1 MHNLRRDHS
10 FRISIKVPGNIRGH
24 VVAIMQFEYDAYHNY
39 RTYATIGRSG
49 IPSKRKESSAGLYK
63 AMFADPFEF
72 DLYDEPASVSD
83 EAFNRMATLCARL
96 QKRAPYASRDRKAAP
111 LVFRLCDM
119 LN

>member
-1 MHNLRRDHS
+1 MMLTTITVHMLQSVEAEFLPNERR
-10 FRISIKVPGNIRGH
+10 
-24 VVAIMQFEYDAYHNY
+24 VVQ
-39 RTYATIGRSG
+39 
-49 IPSKRKESSAGLYK
+49 
-63 AMFADPFEF
+63 DPFEF